1 MGIVFLCPGQGS
13 QYKGM
18 LQDFKDEI
26 KEIKDIF
33 KQTTNIDIEEIVFP
47 DDDNILKSTVNTQL
61 LILTHTYLVWKNMS
75 MACKEKAI
83 AFAGHSL
90 GEFSSIVCAESI
102 SFEDGLKLVYNR
114 AIFMDECVKNHPGG
128 MVAIIG
134 KDYREFEDI
143 IEELSKEGVIQFA
156 NFNSPQQTIITGEKE
171 LLDKAIPLIKER
183 GAKRV
188 IPLKVSGA
196 FHSPLMKEGANKLTK
211 IIDNIEFKDT
221 TLPVLSCATGK
232 LINKGEEIKENLK
245 KQMTSPVYWVKG
257 IEEIEKQLHP
267 EMYIEIG
274 PGKVLTG
281 LVKKIIKDATLQNV
295 DKKEDIK
302 EVKC

>member
-18 LQDFKDEI
+18 LQDYKDDI
-26 KEIKDIF
+26 IEIKDTF
-33 KQTTNIDIEEIVFP
+33 KKITNIDIEEIVFS
-47 DDDNILKSTVNTQL
+47 DDENILKSTVNTQL
-61 LILTHTYLVWKNMS
+61 LILTHTYLVWKNLPQS
-75 MACKEKAI
+75 CKEKGVAI
-83 AFAGHSL
+83 AGHSL

-114 AIFMDECVKNHPGG
+114 AVFMDECVKKHPGG

-143 IEELSKEGVIQFA
+143 IEELSKEGIIQFA

-171 LLDKAIPLIKER
+171 LLNKAISLIKER
-183 GAKRV
+183 GVKRV

-196 FHSPLMKEGANKLTK
+196 FHSPLMKEGADKLIK
-211 IIDNIEFKDT
+211 VIDSIEFSEAKI
-221 TLPVLSCATGK
+221 PVLSCATGN
-232 LINKGEEIKENLK
+232 LINSSSEIKENLK

-257 IEEIEKQLHP
+257 IEEIEERFHP
-267 EMYIEIG
+267 KMYIEIG

-281 LVKKIIKDATLQNV
+281 LVKKIIKDSTLQNV
-295 DKKEDIK
+295 DKREDIK